1 MNLQEKIEKGVNYII
16 EQSEQK
22 LSSLGSI
29 EKGVFK
35 PTDPKAFKK
44 HKSQIE
50 FRLKFSQAVEE
61 LLKQHILLSDGL
73 LEFINRIDG
82 DGNVLPEDLDGLK
95 KFAEK
100 YKNI

>member
-22 LSSLGSI
+22 LSALGSI

-44 HKSQIE
+44 HKNQVE
-50 FRLKFSQAVEE
+50 FRMKFCNAVQE
-61 LLKQHILLSDGL
+61 LLKEHILLSDGL
-73 LEFINRIDG
+73 LEFINRIDS